1 MRILSQDNQ
10 ELTQEQCDLTKG
22 YLVHEVTIKEGA
34 EPIDNVTK
42 FAWADEDYEEI
53 LRYVEVP
60 EMQRNESRI
69 EELKKN
75 LKDTDYAVI
84 KIAEGAA
91 TKEEYSNVISNREA
105 WRKEINELEA
115 NVAKLKQ
122 EGETK

>member
-34 EPIDNVTK
+34 EPIDNKTK

-75 LKDTDYAVI
+75 LKDTDYTVI

-91 TKEEYSNVISNREA
+91 TKEEYSNVISDREA
-105 WRKEINELEA
+105 WRKEINDLQA